1 MALILHLLAD
11 TRRTVSEI
19 LSELPRSFMIKEK
32 RACRSDK
39 IGRVLKTVRARFAQ
53 YPMDTRDGI
62 KVMMDD
68 GWFLVRGSNT
78 EPIIRLVAE
87 AEREEN
93 ARRMIENLRSLTE
106 ECLND

>member
-1 MALILHLLAD
+1 
-11 TRRTVSEI
+11 
-19 LSELPRSFMIKEK
+19 
-32 RACRSDK
+32 
-39 IGRVLKTVRARFAQ
+39 
-53 YPMDTRDGI
+53 MDTRDGI

-87 AEREEN
+87 ADTEES
-93 ARRMIENLRSLTE
+93 ARQMIENLRSLTE